1 MRICDLHPTER
12 PRERLER
19 LGAGALSDVE
29 LLAVVLGT
37 GCRGQSSLDIARRIL
52 AGLPGHKV
60 TAASAAELRLYK
72 GVGPGRA
79 GVIAA
84 AAELGRRWAEGRE
97 EGVLLEDPGRVW
109 EHLHSIRGERKEH
122 FVALYLDGRNRL
134 LHQETV
140 SVGTLTASL
149 VHPRE
154 VFGPAVERRAAAVIV
169 AHNHPSGETRPSPE
183 DQETTRRLS
192 QAGRILGVP
201 LLDHVIVT
209 VSAHFSFRREGLL

>member
-1 MRICDLHPTER
+1 
-12 PRERLER
+12 
-19 LGAGALSDVE
+19 VE

-37 GCRGQSSLDIARRIL
+37 GCAGQSSIDLARRIL
-52 AGLPGHKV
+52 ADLSPARLR
-60 TAASAAELRLYK
+60 AASASDLHLFK

-79 GVIAA
+79 AVLMA
-84 AAELGRRWAEGRE
+84 AAELGRRWAEAGDE
-97 EGVLLEDPGRVW
+97 AALLEDPGRVW
-109 EHLHSIRGERKEH
+109 EHLHAIRAERKEH

-169 AHNHPSGETRPSPE
+169 AHNHPSGETRASPE
-183 DQETTRRLS
+183 DVETTRRLAG
-192 QAGRILGVP
+192 AGRLLGVP

-209 VSAHFSFRREGLL
+209 ERSHLSFRREGLL